1 MYQHLMETQIS
12 VGLFVI
18 QHQHVLIIH
27 GISEITLNN
36 VVLKVDQDRT
46 HLKLLDQI

>member
-1 MYQHLMETQIS
+1 VYQHLMETQIN
-12 VGLFVI
+12 VDLFVI
-18 QHQHVLIIH
+18 QHQHALITL